1 MKPIPTRAAA
11 VFVCCMFSEG
21 KTAML
26 LRFIC
31 FISLLAFL
39 SACEKVKESPVS
51 DPLTG
56 LPIGPVRLDL
66 NNQSEADILIFTPE
80 QLQNLQGQISIE
92 ITEQPRQGNISLDP
106 VRKVFVYRANAG
118 WFGTDSARYR
128 VCSPQSCR
136 TAQVFIRL
144 TDTVPPCIPE
154 APDLTFEVSTGN
166 QVTVLPQS
174 FPCGATVSELT
185 ENPAPQNISL
195 SGNSILTGFPEFTN
209 QIYQLK
215 YRICSNANLCDT
227 GRITLKIRPDSGFCR
242 SRFLPADDEIFI
254 LSNVVRRS
262 IHYDS
267 LYRNDSPTCPDDLI
281 YESLAIVSGPNHG
294 TAELRSNVQ
303 GRFVRYT
310 RNQGA
315 QAPTDSLLYS
325 VRSRSGKTALVKLF
339 FKIKP

>member
-1 MKPIPTRAAA
+1 MI
-11 VFVCCMFSEG
+11 
-21 KTAML
+21 
-26 LRFIC
+26 LRFVC
-31 FISLLAFL
+31 FISLLIFL
-39 SACEKVKESPVS
+39 PACEKVKEGPVS
-51 DPLTG
+51 DPLNG
-56 LPIGPVRLDL
+56 LTTGPVRMELF
-66 NNQSEADILIFTPE
+66 NQKEAEISFFTPE
-80 QLQNLQGQISIE
+80 QLQNFQGQISIE
-92 ITEQPRQGNISLDP
+92 ITEQPRHGNISLDP
-106 VRKVFVYRANAG
+106 VRKVFVYRANPG

-136 TAQVFIRL
+136 SAQIFIRL

-166 QVTVLPQS
+166 QVTALPQS
-174 FPCGATVSELT
+174 FTCGATVSELT

-195 SGNSILTGFPEFTN
+195 SANGILTSFPDFTTQN
-209 QIYQLK
+209 FQLK
-215 YRICSNANLCDT
+215 YRICTSTNLCDT
-227 GRITLKIRPDSGFCR
+227 GRITLNIRPDSGFCR

-262 IHYDS
+262 IQYDS
-267 LYRNDSPTCPDDLI
+267 LYRNDPPTCPDDLI

-294 TAELRSNVQ
+294 TAELRSNIQ

-310 RNQGA
+310 RNPGA
-315 QAPTDSLLYS
+315 QAPKDSLLYS